1 MKPNHGPRLAAIPAS
16 VAEPD
21 ETDILTP
28 LRNCVLSLLDGFERA
43 PKSLRVRAHQ
53 VEIEVEWPE
62 HEAGAA
68 LPGHVTFH
76 AEAGPAISGHEYLTA
91 GNVGVFYRSPE
102 PGAKPFV
109 ELGDTVTQGQ
119 QVGIIEAMKLM
130 IPVEADTA
138 GKIVEVLAS
147 DGAPVEY
154 GEKLFAV
161 EPAGG

>member
-1 MKPNHGPRLAAIPAS
+1 MRTNHSPRLSAIPATA
-16 VAEPD
+16 AEPD
-21 ETDILTP
+21 EDDLLTP

-62 HEAGAA
+62 QEAGAA

-76 AEAGPAISGHEYLTA
+76 AETSPAVSGHEYLTA

-109 ELGDTVTQGQ
+109 ELGDTVTPGQ
-119 QVGIIEAMKLM
+119 QIGIIEAMKLM
-130 IPVEADTA
+130 IPVEADAA
-138 GKIVEVLAS
+138 GTIVEVLAA
-147 DGAPVEY
+147 DGASVEY
-154 GEKLFAV
+154 GEKLFAI